1 MHYAKLLEQVRDRP
15 DRGLIQTVLL
25 RSLAQAVYTPENVG
39 HFGLALTH
47 YAHFTSPIRRYPDLL
62 VHRAIRHALRGGSDR
77 NFSYSGNHM
86 EQMGAHCSM
95 TERRADEA
103 TRDALDRLKAEYMR
117 DKQGEEF
124 EGLVT
129 GVTNFGLFVQ
139 IKDLYV
145 EGLIHVTSLPNDY
158 YTHDPVGH
166 RLVGERSGQVFR
178 LTDTVRV
185 TSRRREPG
193 RAQDRLRP
201 GLGARGPEIPPSEVM
216 RLP

>member
-1 MHYAKLLEQVRDRP
+1 M
-15 DRGLIQTVLL
+15 G
-25 RSLAQAVYTPENVG
+25 SL
-39 HFGLALTH
+39 
-47 YAHFTSPIRRYPDLL
+47 
-62 VHRAIRHALRGGSDR
+62 
-77 NFSYSGNHM
+77 
-86 EQMGAHCSM
+86 CSM
-95 TERRADEA
+95 TERRAHEA

-145 EGLIHVTSLPNDY
+145 EGLIHVTALPNDY

-178 LTDTVRV
+178 LTDSVRV
-185 TSRRREPG
+185 RVAAVNLDERKIDFELVAAPSANRSRRRK
-193 RAQDRLRP
+193 
-201 GLGARGPEIPPSEVM
+201 
-216 RLP
+216 